1 MKQFAG
7 AAEHIARAMAID
19 HDGSNRFLVDAI
31 HIAPRA
37 TAIDEY
43 LAFLRQQSAHH

>member
-7 AAEHIARAMAID
+7 AAQHIARAIAID
-19 HDGSNRFLVDAI
+19 HDGSNRVLIDAI

-37 TAIDEY
+37 TAVDEY
-43 LAFLRQQSAHH
+43 LQFLRQQAGIR